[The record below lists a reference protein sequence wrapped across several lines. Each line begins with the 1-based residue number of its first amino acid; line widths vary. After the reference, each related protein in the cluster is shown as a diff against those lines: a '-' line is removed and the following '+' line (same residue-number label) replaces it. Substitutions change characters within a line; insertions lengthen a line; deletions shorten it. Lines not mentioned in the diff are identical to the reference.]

1 MASDMNPQARVSHL
15 SRADGSATFSRGCH
29 CVVASVNGPM
39 EVQRRDENPFESVI
53 DVIVRPA
60 AGVGGTGE
68 RHLEAILQSALR
80 QLIPVKNFPRC
91 LIQVTL
97 QVTETPQ
104 NDYVNSKALQ
114 AHSNLTLL
122 PALLHSA
129 VLALL
134 SAAVPLKAIAT
145 CVSLAV
151 LENGRRIVVDPSP
164 VEVDQATSLHVL
176 GFTAQDDLLLAE
188 SEGDFSLSQW
198 DAVVNMAHQACCQ
211 HRQADL
217 DTAMDEVDRD
227 STNMRQFIRTV
238 MEAKVA

>member
-1 MASDMNPQARVSHL
+1 MVQDTNPQARISHL
-15 SRADGSATFSRGCH
+15 PRADGSATFSKGGY

-53 DVIVRPA
+53 DVVVRPA

-68 RHLEAILQSALR
+68 RQLENLLQCALR

-104 NDYVNSKALQ
+104 NDYANSKVVQ
-114 AHSNLTLL
+114 AQSSLPLM

-129 VLALL
+129 ILGLL

-145 CVSLAV
+145 CTTLAV
-151 LENGRRIVVDPSP
+151 LEKGDKIVADPSP
-164 VEVDQATSLHVL
+164 SEVDQATSLHVL
-176 GFTAQDDLLLAE
+176 GFTSQDDLLLAE
-188 SEGDFSLSQW
+188 SEGVFSMVEW
-198 DAVVNMAHQACCQ
+198 DNVISTGQKVCGQQ
-211 HRQADL
+211 RQMDL
-217 DTAMDEVDRD
+217 ESAMVDDGRY
-227 STNMRQFIRTV
+227 STDMRQFIRTV
-238 MEAKVA
+238 MESRAA